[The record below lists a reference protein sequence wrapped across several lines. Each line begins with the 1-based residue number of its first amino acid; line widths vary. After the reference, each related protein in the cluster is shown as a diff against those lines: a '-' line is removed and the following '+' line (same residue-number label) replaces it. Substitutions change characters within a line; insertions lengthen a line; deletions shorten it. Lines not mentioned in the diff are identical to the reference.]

1 MLYQAS
7 CVAIG
12 GRAVMIEGPPG
23 AGKTSLALALI
34 DRGARLVGDDGV
46 TLELRGAREL
56 WASPPPRITGK
67 IEIRN
72 VGIAELEPVEAPV
85 ALMLAL
91 DPSAPRFVE
100 EAPLCQILGISVPM
114 LRFAPQG
121 PVAAIRAE
129 YALRMHGLGTSQHG
143 S

>member
-7 CVAIG
+7 CVAIS
-12 GRAVMIEGPPG
+12 GRAVMIEGSPG
-23 AGKTSLALALI
+23 SGKTSLALALI

-46 TLELRGAREL
+46 LLEARGNEEL
-56 WASPPPRITGK
+56 WASPAPRITGK

-72 VGIAELEPVEAPV
+72 VGIAEIEPVEAQV
-85 ALMLAL
+85 ALLLSL

-100 EAPLCQILGISVPM
+100 QADAKDLLGIAIPS

-121 PVAAIRAE
+121 AVGAIRAE
-129 YALRMHGLGTSQHG
+129 YALAMHGLKTG
-143 S
+143 